1 MLLRKQTVWL
11 LTMLSLVAVLSVYY
25 ITSPQETTVNQEAQE
40 ETENGKGGD
49 SGNAEQSTVVSNE
62 ASDSAFEAMR
72 MDLNDER
79 SKEKEQLTEKVAELK
94 KDLFTLRFQLATGQ
108 LQNTMQ
114 ITAVKRD
121 IARAKTVLRQLE
133 QA

>member
-1 MLLRKQTVWL
+1 MK
-11 LTMLSLVAVLSVYY
+11 ANEF
-25 ITSPQETTVNQEAQE
+25 TSM
-40 ETENGKGGD
+40 
-49 SGNAEQSTVVSNE
+49 S
-62 ASDSAFEAMR
+62 
-72 MDLNDER
+72 
-79 SKEKEQLTEKVAELK
+79 KEQLIEKVAELK

-121 IARAKTVLRQLE
+121 IARAKTVLRQME